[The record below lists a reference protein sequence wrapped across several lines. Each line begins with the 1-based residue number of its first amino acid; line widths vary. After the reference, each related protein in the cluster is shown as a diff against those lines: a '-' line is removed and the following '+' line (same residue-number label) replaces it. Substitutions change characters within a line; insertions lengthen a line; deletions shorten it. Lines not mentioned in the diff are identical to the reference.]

1 MKHFKTFLLPLLALV
16 FIFSSCENQSGL
28 TPKDTTIVDIMEL
41 YGKSRETIKEILC
54 NFYID
59 GDENSAEWTILQK
72 KNTMTEIHGYECLIT
87 LEFNKTGICTK
98 TSFFTKETR
107 NSSLILDYLFDAYGK
122 VDPFYNYDDWYTWAL
137 NDNSTIQYF
146 GEGDSIGLLIYRE
159 KDNTSYAPQMKIKKY
174 NDKINSIK
182 K

>member
-1 MKHFKTFLLPLLALV
+1 MKHFKLLLLPLLAMTFV
-16 FIFSSCENQSGL
+16 FSACEKQSNL
-28 TPKDTTIVDIMEL
+28 TSKNATIVDIMEL
-41 YGKSRETIKEILC
+41 YGKSRSEIRTTFS

-72 KNTMTEIHGYECLIT
+72 KNTMTEIHGYECLIS
-87 LEFNKTGICTK
+87 LEFNRNGICTK

-122 VDPFYNYDDWYTWAL
+122 VDPFYTYDDWYTWTL

-146 GEGDSIGLLIYRE
+146 GEGDSTGLLIYRE
-159 KDNTSYAPQMKIKKY
+159 KYDPNYAPQMKINKYKKQIESM
-174 NDKINSIK
+174 K
-182 K
+182 